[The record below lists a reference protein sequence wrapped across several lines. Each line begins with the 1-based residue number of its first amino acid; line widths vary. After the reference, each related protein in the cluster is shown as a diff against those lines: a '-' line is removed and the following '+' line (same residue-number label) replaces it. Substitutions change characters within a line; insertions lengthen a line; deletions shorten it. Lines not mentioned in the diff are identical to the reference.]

1 MSDEAPVTAAQAV
14 EFFRRKGADGPC
26 PICNGAKWLLHSG
39 VDRGVDVFRVPRQV
53 DYVVSNLQVYVMI
66 CENCGF
72 VRQHV
77 RDLVDGTMNPPS
89 GGLFIPSGEPE

>member
-1 MSDEAPVTAAQAV
+1 MSDHPPATAEQAI

-26 PICNGAKWLLHSG
+26 PICRHPKWLLHSG

-53 DYVVSNLQVYVMI
+53 DYVVSNLQVYVLI

-77 RDLVDGTMNPPS
+77 RDLVDGAIDPP
-89 GGLFIPSGEPE
+89 GGLFLPTE

>member
-1 MSDEAPVTAAQAV
+1 MSDHPPATAEQAI
-14 EFFRRKGADGPC
+14 EFFRCKGADGPC
-26 PICNGAKWLLHSG
+26 PICRHPKWLLHSG

-53 DYVVSNLQVYVMI
+53 DYVVSNLQVYVLI

-77 RDLVDGTMNPPS
+77 RDLVDGAIDPP
-89 GGLFIPSGEPE
+89 GGLFLPTE

>member
-1 MSDEAPVTAAQAV
+1 MSDQPPATAEQAI

-26 PICNGAKWLLHSG
+26 PICRHPKWLLHSG

-53 DYVVSNLQVYVMI
+53 DYVLSNLQVYVMI

-77 RDLVDGTMNPPS
+77 RDLVDGAIDPP
-89 GGLFIPSGEPE
+89 GGLFLPTG

>member
-1 MSDEAPVTAAQAV
+1 MSDHPPATAEQAI
-14 EFFRRKGADGPC
+14 EFFRRRGADGPC
-26 PICNGAKWLLHSG
+26 PICRHPKWLLHSG

-77 RDLVDGTMNPPS
+77 RDLVDGAVDPP
-89 GGLFIPSGEPE
+89 GGLFLPTG

>member
-1 MSDEAPVTAAQAV
+1 MPDLPGGQVAAAL
-14 EFFRRKGADGPC
+14 RGRP
-26 PICNGAKWLLHSG
+26 
-39 VDRGVDVFRVPRQV
+39 GVDVFRVPRQV

-77 RDLVDGTMNPPS
+77 RDLVDGTANPPS
-89 GGLFIPSGEPE
+89 GGLFLPTD

>member
-1 MSDEAPVTAAQAV
+1 MSDHPPASAEQAI

-26 PICNGAKWLLHSG
+26 PICRHPKWLLHSG

-77 RDLVDGTMNPPS
+77 RDLVDGAIDPP
-89 GGLFIPSGEPE
+89 GGLFLPTE